1 MDVSDVKEGF
11 ICPVCM
17 KNLHGVA
24 ELQAHFNNSHQEDK
38 LIKQSLRDFI
48 GKAKQ
53 RIKREVSD
61 YQPAAQGTYKYRPLE
76 RVRQD
81 IGVTTSHMTLF
92 KRVRDE
98 RVDHLSRET
107 NKLIIRL
114 DKLLTKLPADPVKRK
129 AHERSV
135 VAWVEDDA
143 INLCPDCGRSFGLTR
158 RKHHCRLCGFVMC
171 ARCSTFLCASRGQK
185 LALPSPAAGWVPPTV
200 GAAPADPDPSSSLWS
215 KKRPLGL
222 LRRSGSVGSLN
233 SMVSLVDAVTGE
245 QQLRICRHCDQKL
258 SHREYQ
264 LDQQSSEPII
274 VQFYNQ
280 MRGYQKEIRELIP
293 MHNKMLESLLAGETR
308 YHLSDA
314 NSIRVKILTT
324 AERVDGMSKRIN
336 ALGTENDDLSPWE
349 RQLRARLRSAASAFL
364 KEEVISLPQLP
375 NEKQLKELQ
384 AKLKEEQ
391 ERQLAEE
398 QERLRAAA
406 AAEEAASRRPRPASS
421 VRRVSPV
428 SAAGRV
434 QFDAGWSPPAVAA
447 PSAADPLLQQ
457 MEIVRG
463 YIRQARSSHKYDELA
478 LFEQNLA
485 DLHAEFERL
494 RAADAARE

>member
-1 MDVSDVKEGF
+1 
-11 ICPVCM
+11 
-17 KNLHGVA
+17 
-24 ELQAHFNNSHQEDK
+24 
-38 LIKQSLRDFI
+38 
-48 GKAKQ
+48 
-53 RIKREVSD
+53 
-61 YQPAAQGTYKYRPLE
+61 
-76 RVRQD
+76 
-81 IGVTTSHMTLF
+81 MTLF

-114 DKLLTKLPADPVKRK
+114 DKLLTKLPADPPTSS
-129 AHERSV
+129 SV

-158 RKHHCRLCGFVMC
+158 RKHHCRLCGFVLC
-171 ARCSTFLCASRGQK
+171 ARCSTFLCASRGEK

-293 MHNKMLESLLAGETR
+293 MHNKMLESLL
-308 YHLSDA
+308 
-314 NSIRVKILTT
+314 
-324 AERVDGMSKRIN
+324 KRIN

-421 VRRVSPV
+421 VRRASPV

-434 QFDAGWSPPAVAA
+434 QFDAGWSPPSVAA